1 MSEAYPSIPA
11 VAILKEAETDET
23 LAKEKKNLGTAEF
36 ARRYFSCGP
45 CYVDE
50 ERVFYE
56 ELGDRKLDFPL
67 RRLFTNPVGV
77 WRDLKALGA
86 RLKAKGGGI
95 EGNLVGEGLTLGGIM
110 VISPSSEVLYT
121 YREVTGQEIPRDEI
135 AAALDQL
142 VELQGVV
149 NPVSQGA
156 SNDAAAQ

>member
-1 MSEAYPSIPA
+1 M
-11 VAILKEAETDET
+11 
-23 LAKEKKNLGTAEF
+23 
-36 ARRYFSCGP
+36 
-45 CYVDE
+45 DE
-50 ERVFYE
+50 ERIFYQ
-56 ELGDRKLDFPL
+56 ELGDRKLDFML

-156 SNDAAAQ
+156 SNDVAAQ